1 MENALYGIFG
11 NAVFVSEISL
21 FRFLEVCQQLVR
33 KYRTPALSIKY
44 SICITYVAGAW
55 KYYEVRD
62 GAQARGEGAN
72 LPTAMVQ
79 FCAIIPA
86 PFHLRAHF

>member
-1 MENALYGIFG
+1 MMNVSVSNKHNTTWKMLCTVFLGTLY
-11 NAVFVSEISL
+11 VFVSEISL

-55 KYYEVRD
+55 K
-62 GAQARGEGAN
+62 
-72 LPTAMVQ
+72 
-79 FCAIIPA
+79 
-86 PFHLRAHF
+86 